1 MRATGP
7 RPLPHSAPRRSVT
20 CSCRQSSNDER
31 DHMLFC
37 EQVPEIGIAWRLGR
51 VGVRLG
57 ESVAEQGVELA
68 HKRHVG
74 GAEAAKFERA
84 KGHAF
89 RVAQFAPSGAS
100 SAVCSIM
107 LRS

>member
-1 MRATGP
+1 MLCGNGKVADIDLP
-7 RPLPHSAPRRSVT
+7 PHPLELVEFVSHEAAQDLLASKR
-20 CSCRQSSNDER
+20 DER

-84 KGHAF
+84 KGHAL
-89 RVAQFAPSGAS
+89 V
-100 SAVCSIM
+100 
-107 LRS
+107 